1 MIKDLQ
7 VADST
12 GRPLAGIK
20 KIEVD
25 VSTLSLLHRKLVVE
39 KILVEKPGAS
49 LELDST
55 GKLSLLGAFSAGDTP
70 PKEKEDEKTGGK
82 PPVVELKSLDISGG
96 DILFKADNDSLS
108 ARVSGL
114 SLKADGETGTLSGR
128 ASVTID
134 SISVLR
140 NGGRLD
146 VSGMSVNAR
155 MKEMNLDTF
164 EMRLSTDS
172 SVVAVKGRALS
183 LDKDPE
189 IGLSVDID
197 LLLKEFLPIL
207 GLEEK
212 LSGNS
217 SISLKAGGKISNPD
231 LYLDVKYAG
240 GKVWGYPLQSVFLRG
255 EMKDRIFDLVSLH
268 VDAPVGGVDIKGR
281 VDLRRMFPDGLL
293 SSPGSLNEPAYNL
306 SVSARG
312 VSLKELSPGIS
323 GTAAASV
330 DIDGQ
335 GFIPDSLSAKL
346 AICPRGIIETFRDKT
361 DGKTRLDAAV
371 SCSGLH
377 DNIALIHKLKEI
389 PGRVSPDRKTRS
401 VQENGC

>member
-1 MIKDLQ
+1 M
-7 VADST
+7 ANPGCRT
-12 GRPLAGIK
+12 
-20 KIEVD
+20 
-25 VSTLSLLHRKLVVE
+25 
-39 KILVEKPGAS
+39 EKPGY
-49 LELDST
+49 LRWRH
-55 GKLSLLGAFSAGDTP
+55 P
-70 PKEKEDEKTGGK
+70 
-82 PPVVELKSLDISGG
+82 
-96 DILFKADNDSLS
+96 FKADNDSLS

-217 SISLKAGGKISNPD
+217 
-231 LYLDVKYAG
+231 
-240 GKVWGYPLQSVFLRG
+240 
-255 EMKDRIFDLVSLH
+255 VSL
-268 VDAPVGGVDIKGR
+268 
-281 VDLRRMFPDGLL
+281 
-293 SSPGSLNEPAYNL
+293 
-306 SVSARG
+306 
-312 VSLKELSPGIS
+312 
-323 GTAAASV
+323 
-330 DIDGQ
+330 
-335 GFIPDSLSAKL
+335 
-346 AICPRGIIETFRDKT
+346 
-361 DGKTRLDAAV
+361 
-371 SCSGLH
+371 
-377 DNIALIHKLKEI
+377 
-389 PGRVSPDRKTRS
+389 
-401 VQENGC
+401 